1 MHIQI
6 LVQRL
11 RVLRVAREGIEAVE
25 AASSGI
31 VEPGASLRSVERAPG
46 ATRVTR

>member
-1 MHIQI
+1 MHVQI
-6 LVQRL
+6 LMQRL
-11 RVLRVAREGIEAVE
+11 RVLPVAREGIEPIE
-25 AASSGI
+25 AAGSWI